1 MNLGSLSGMSG
12 AAWHPVLG
20 GVSYQVR
27 GMSHNPDSQVRQT
40 LGLMGRRVAEDSSDP
55 QFISRVRRAFDVQM
69 YPGVRGTG
77 VGKGVI
83 PGTEDEIDL
92 CERVWAHTKAGIKFQ
107 RDEVT
112 GDGVGGYPSDEVVE
126 TIIRPVEMAKFM
138 DRGDAVGDCDDFS
151 MYLACCLKSLGIPCA
166 FATTA
171 ADSRDPGQFSHV
183 YVVAYPKSGS
193 GMRMRFPLDASH
205 GEYPGWETQGLGRYQ
220 EWPVLDKMSWFVGNA
235 VMQATVVVGLILLVR
250 YLGRFA

>member
-1 MNLGSLSGMSG
+1 M
-12 AAWHPVLG
+12 
-20 GVSYQVR
+20 
-27 GMSHNPDSQVRQT
+27 
-40 LGLMGRRVAEDSSDP
+40 
-55 QFISRVRRAFDVQM
+55 
-69 YPGVRGTG
+69 RGTG

-92 CERVWAHTKAGIKFQ
+92 CERVWAHTKAGISFQ

-138 DRGDAVGDCDDFS
+138 DRGDAVGDCDDFENVIWRVAKRVS
-151 MYLACCLKSLGIPCA
+151 GYRVRLPRPQRIQGTRGS
-166 FATTA
+166 
-171 ADSRDPGQFSHV
+171 SHMCMWWC
-183 YVVAYPKSGS
+183 YPKSGS